1 MSKAAAVDQA
11 KMEACTHRVLEDTSA
26 MTVTIMAYLGDR
38 LGLFK
43 DLATNGSATSTQLA
57 KRADINER
65 YAREWLSAMA
75 CAGYLEYDP
84 ESSCFTLPPEHVPV
98 LAQEYGPF
106 FFGGVHQALIGD
118 LAVLDQIE
126 QAFRDGTGV
135 PQSAYPDTV
144 WCGVERFT
152 GSWFENSLVQE
163 WIPAVPEVQA
173 KLQNGTDMA
182 HVCSVADVGS
192 GWGRALIKMAQ
203 AFPNSRYVGYDIYE
217 PSVAEANAKA
227 DAAGVSDRVSFTQLD
242 VVKGLPEQHDV
253 ITTFDVL
260 HDMAD
265 PRQALRAIRQGLK
278 PDGSYLLLEI
288 NSSDKLEENL
298 GPLGAM
304 LYGIS
309 VLYCMNVSLASD
321 GEGLGTCGLPPSKVR
336 EFCEEAGFSTVR
348 QLPLE
353 NPMNILYEVK
363 P

>member
-1 MSKAAAVDQA
+1 MSNAAAVDQA
-11 KMEACTHRVLEDTSA
+11 KMEAFTHRVLEDTSA

-57 KRADINER
+57 KRAGINER

-84 ESSCFTLPPEHVPV
+84 EGSCFTLPPEHVPV

-173 KLQNGTDMA
+173 KLQNGTTPRRPGSRGFYDNFKSTFLIRGMSYSYRNGDPA
-182 HVCSVADVGS
+182 AAALSRGPGRDAAFRAGS
-192 GWGRALIKMAQ
+192 GGLRRHTACAQHADQGAGR
-203 AFPNSRYVGYDIYE
+203 
-217 PSVAEANAKA
+217 
-227 DAAGVSDRVSFTQLD
+227 
-242 VVKGLPEQHDV
+242 
-253 ITTFDVL
+253 
-260 HDMAD
+260 
-265 PRQALRAIRQGLK
+265 
-278 PDGSYLLLEI
+278 
-288 NSSDKLEENL
+288 
-298 GPLGAM
+298 
-304 LYGIS
+304 
-309 VLYCMNVSLASD
+309 
-321 GEGLGTCGLPPSKVR
+321 
-336 EFCEEAGFSTVR
+336 
-348 QLPLE
+348 
-353 NPMNILYEVK
+353 
-363 P
+363 